1 LVALQVVVTT
11 AVRALCVTPFAHLDA
26 LVLGM
31 IISSLFLQDEGM
43 PELSKTKAAMREMI
57 HMSESIARIAH
68 KGPAH
73 RNLRQNAEN
82 GHARWIYIS
91 SNRKR

>member
-1 LVALQVVVTT
+1 
-11 AVRALCVTPFAHLDA
+11 
-26 LVLGM
+26 M

-57 HMSESIARIAH
+57 HMSESIAGQHTRIAH

-82 GHARWIYIS
+82 GQARWIYIS